1 MFFFS
6 WRGRNKQTPQLSQLS
21 RVIGLESFLEVV
33 AILDTVMPNF
43 ISVFFSYPLTVSSER
58 KREFI
63 CLEIIKI
70 LLMVKMQRTRKP
82 F

>member
-1 MFFFS
+1 MFLFFVFFLS

-43 ISVFFSYPLTVSSER
+43 ISVFLVTR
-58 KREFI
+58 
-63 CLEIIKI
+63 
-70 LLMVKMQRTRKP
+70 LLFHLKEKENLFVWR
-82 F
+82 